1 MLYYAQLDWGLNVEK
16 WKKILRDAVR
26 DPAELAER
34 FHLSAEDLCEVGK
47 VFPFRIPRPVLDRIK
62 APGDPLF
69 LQCVP
74 DLRELSASG
83 DLLDDPLGEVRFGKE
98 ECIVQKYPDRCLFL
112 VSGECAMYCRF
123 CTRKRKFRGP
133 FRVGEKQIDEGI
145 AYIAAHKELRD
156 VLISGGDPFLLDDD
170 RIEYILRGVRSAK
183 HIRIIRI
190 GTRTPSML
198 PERITVKLVRMLKK
212 YHPLYLNVHF
222 NHPDELT
229 PAAVKA
235 LNRLADAGIPLGSQ
249 TVLLKGVNDDP
260 EVMRELMWKL
270 LEARVKPY
278 YIFQCDLIYG
288 TEHFRT
294 PLSKGIEI
302 VKALRGWSSGMANPH
317 FVIDLPKGGG
327 KVPLVPDYLVKTNG
341 RFRTYCNYC
350 GEEYLYPDLDDT
362 PGKD

>member
-1 MLYYAQLDWGLNVEK
+1 MLYYAQRDWGLNVEK

-34 FHLSAEDLCEVGK
+34 LHLSAADLREVGK

-123 CTRKRKFRGP
+123 CTRKRKFRAP
-133 FRVGEKQIDEGI
+133 FRVGKKQIDEGL
-145 AYIAAHKELRD
+145 AYIRTHKELRD

-190 GTRTPSML
+190 GTRTPAML

-222 NHPDELT
+222 NHPGELT

-260 EVMRELMWKL
+260 EVIRELMWKL

-294 PLSKGIEI
+294 PLSKGIGI
-302 VKALRGWSSGMANPH
+302 VKADRKS
-317 FVIDLPKGGG
+317 V
-327 KVPLVPDYLVKTNG
+327 V
-341 RFRTYCNYC
+341 
-350 GEEYLYPDLDDT
+350 
-362 PGKD
+362 

>member
-1 MLYYAQLDWGLNVEK
+1 MAALEK
-16 WKKILRDAVR
+16 WKKILREAMT
-26 DPAELAER
+26 DPKELAEH
-34 FHLSAEDLCEVGK
+34 FQLPSAPLEAVCK
-47 VFPFRIPRPVLDRIK
+47 VFPFRIPRPLLARIHSP
-62 APGDPLF
+62 ADPLF
-69 LQCVP
+69 RQCVP
-74 DLRELSASG
+74 DPRELESSS
-83 DLLDDPLGEVRFGKE
+83 DLLDDPLGEVRFRKE

-123 CTRKRKFRGP
+123 CTRKRKFRQP
-133 FRVGEKQIDEGI
+133 FRVGRKEIDDGL
-145 AYIAAHKELRD
+145 AYIAAHRELRD
-156 VLISGGDPFLLDDD
+156 VLVSGGDPFLLEDD
-170 RIEYILRGVRSAK
+170 RLEYILRGIRACQ

-190 GTRTPSML
+190 GTRTPATL

-212 YHPLYLNVHF
+212 YHPLYINVHF

-229 PAAVKA
+229 GATVKA

-270 LEARVKPY
+270 LAARVKPY

-294 PLSKGIEI
+294 PLSKGIGI

-317 FVIDLPKGGG
+317 FVIDLPRGGG
-327 KVPLVPDYLVKTNG
+327 KVPVVPDYLTKSEG
-341 RFRTYCNYC
+341 RFLTYRNYC
-350 GEEYLYPDLDDT
+350 GEEYQYPDLEE
-362 PGKD
+362 